1 MLKSVVILCG
11 GKGTRLGALGKKL
24 PKSLVRVDGKPII
37 WYILKTL
44 KKNKFNHFILPV
56 GYKGSMI
63 KSYIRNNNEF
73 KDYKIQLINTGT
85 NSSIAERIHRIKKN
99 ILSQNFLLLNGD
111 AIFSFNINKIFT
123 NHIKLKNVMTFIG
136 CENELPYGTIGMINN
151 KIVSFDRNIIF
162 NSVNTKNKKNFR
174 AFIYSGMSILNIKVL
189 SENFKKMQN
198 FEKSLY
204 PLIIKKFKC
213 NFVNPKG
220 FWHSFANIKDVD
232 ALDKKSDKIKF
243 KNFIKIKRKMR

>member
-1 MLKSVVILCG
+1 MLKSAVILCG

-24 PKSLVRVDGKPII
+24 PKSLVRIDGKPII

-63 KSYIRNNNEF
+63 SNYIRNNNEF

-85 NSSIAERIHRIKKN
+85 NSSIASRIHKIKRY

-111 AIFSFNINKIFT
+111 AIFSFNIYKIFI

-162 NSVNTKNKKNFR
+162 NSVNTKNKK
-174 AFIYSGMSILNIKVL
+174 L
-189 SENFKKMQN
+189 
-198 FEKSLY
+198 
-204 PLIIKKFKC
+204 
-213 NFVNPKG
+213 
-220 FWHSFANIKDVD
+220 
-232 ALDKKSDKIKF
+232 
-243 KNFIKIKRKMR
+243 